1 MIDRWLLMNKLKAS
15 VGILTAITLAL
26 TTFVIY
32 CYVKAVIYAPQPPQP
47 GQIDGIWYDPSLEAW
62 RDYSNALRAL
72 QPYMTFLD
80 YVWIIFAILSILW
93 IAVGIRW
100 FRTKRKR
107 KLPEE
112 SLSLRGVTTTF
123 SRWFA
128 RRAGIIWVPTTLT
141 SFTQFHT
148 SALFA
153 STSPFMIRNIYD
165 YRIWTFS
172 AYEGYIL
179 IQ

>member
-1 MIDRWLLMNKLKAS
+1 MNKLK
-15 VGILTAITLAL
+15 VTILTVITVAFIVITLL
-26 TTFVIY
+26 
-32 CYVKAVIYAPQPPQP
+32 CYVKAVVYEPKPPQP
-47 GQIDGIWYDPSLEAW
+47 KYENGIWYDPSLQAW
-62 RDYSNALRAL
+62 EDYSNVKKALR
-72 QPYMTFLD
+72 PYLVFLD
-80 YVWIIFAILSILW
+80 YAWIAFVILGVLW

-141 SFTQFHT
+141 FTHSFTSISEH
-148 SALFA
+148 
-153 STSPFMIRNIYD
+153 II
-165 YRIWTFS
+165 
-172 AYEGYIL
+172 
-179 IQ
+179 